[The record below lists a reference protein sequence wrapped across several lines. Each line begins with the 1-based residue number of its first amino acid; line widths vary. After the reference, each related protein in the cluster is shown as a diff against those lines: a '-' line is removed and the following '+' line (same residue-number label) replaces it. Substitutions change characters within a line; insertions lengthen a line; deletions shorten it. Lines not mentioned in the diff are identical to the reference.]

1 MVSTEKAELNGT
13 AKDRLVQNIA
23 ETNRYLYFK
32 FPKYTLG
39 SLVLI
44 LFLILVF
51 IAQYED
57 YEFSVFLKLA
67 TIFPLIGIATIF
79 ISYFHERGT
88 AKKLKSY
95 YNQIL
100 KEGSYEV
107 LRVENRHCSKY
118 IDGSHEYFLFEFD
131 RDNALLLMI
140 NDFSVSPSIFPND
153 NFIIPP
159 YELLDV
165 VGNEIICQGNVIKSS
180 QYENIKEL
188 LPAFNM
194 LEAGQVMIKRKV

>member
-67 TIFPLIGIATIF
+67 TIFPLI
-79 ISYFHERGT
+79 
-88 AKKLKSY
+88 
-95 YNQIL
+95 
-100 KEGSYEV
+100 
-107 LRVENRHCSKY
+107 
-118 IDGSHEYFLFEFD
+118 
-131 RDNALLLMI
+131 
-140 NDFSVSPSIFPND
+140 
-153 NFIIPP
+153 
-159 YELLDV
+159 
-165 VGNEIICQGNVIKSS
+165 
-180 QYENIKEL
+180 
-188 LPAFNM
+188 
-194 LEAGQVMIKRKV
+194 